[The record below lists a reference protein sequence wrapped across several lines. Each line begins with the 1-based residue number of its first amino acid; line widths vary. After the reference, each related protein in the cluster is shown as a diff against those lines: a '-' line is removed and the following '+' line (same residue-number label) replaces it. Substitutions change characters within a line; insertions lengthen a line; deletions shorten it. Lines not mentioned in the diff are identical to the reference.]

1 MQSHLFYIER
11 LAAFVVGDETIES
24 AKRTARYIVCNI
36 LKAVNN
42 MRLFNIY
49 FCSWLISEQRIF

>member
-1 MQSHLFYIER
+1 MQSHLFSIER
-11 LAAFVVGDETIES
+11 LAAFVVCDEPIES
-24 AKRTARYIVCNI
+24 AIETARYIVFNI
-36 LKAVNN
+36 MEAIDN